1 MAMQAPTRGPMAEIN
16 VTPFV
21 DVMLVLLIIFMVTAP
36 LMQQGVQVQLP
47 QTQAQNI
54 QEDQQRLILSITK
67 EQKIFI
73 GQTEVSRDTLE
84 DKLLANEKLKRD
96 KEVYLQADRAI
107 PYGFVVD
114 IMAVASHWGERCE
127 GAATPTPFPTRTA
140 TITPTPTS
148 TPVIACGQ

>member
-1 MAMQAPTRGPMAEIN
+1 MAMSGAGGSGDPTMSEIN
-16 VTPFV
+16 VTPLV

-114 IMAVASHWGERCE
+114 IMAVMKRAGVESVGMLTE
-127 GAATPTPFPTRTA
+127 
-140 TITPTPTS
+140 
-148 TPVIACGQ
+148 PVELDKK

>member
-1 MAMQAPTRGPMAEIN
+1 MSAGGRRRRYSSDIN

-36 LMQQGVQVQLP
+36 LMQQGVQVALP

-54 QEDQQRLILSITK
+54 QEDQQRLILSITR

-73 GQTEVSRDTLE
+73 GQTEVDRETLE
-84 DKLLANEKLKRD
+84 QKLLANEKLKRD
-96 KEVYLQADRAI
+96 KEIYLQADRAI

-114 IMAVASHWGERCE
+114 IMAVMKRAGVESVGMLTEPPE
-127 GAATPTPFPTRTA
+127 KDKK
-140 TITPTPTS
+140 
-148 TPVIACGQ
+148 